1 MRRVLLPLGE
11 LTAAQLAGTQ
21 PLVGGPG
28 CVTWH
33 STYET
38 TGAATASYGLY
49 DESVTSGQMLAYVTL
64 SAGESTRDFVGL
76 HVLPFV
82 GGLFYKL
89 VSGAVG
95 GSITAWVDH
104 ECEAWLNHQHRA
116 IEVAGAA
123 AFASLVAA
131 GLAP

>member
-11 LTAAQLAGTQ
+11 LTAAQVAGTR

-28 CVTWH
+28 CVTWY

-38 TGAATASYGLY
+38 TGAATASYGLF

-82 GGLFYKL
+82 GGLYYKL
-89 VSGAVG
+89 ESGAVG

-104 ECEAWLNHQHRA
+104 VCEEWLNHQHRA
-116 IEVAGAA
+116 IEIAGAA
-123 AFASLVAA
+123 AFAALTGA
-131 GLAP
+131 

>member
-33 STYET
+33 SVYET
-38 TGAATASYGLY
+38 TGSAAASYGLF
-49 DESVTSGQMLAYVTL
+49 DSGVGAGQELAYVTL
-64 SAGESTRDFVGL
+64 SAGESTRDFIGL
-76 HVLPFV
+76 HALPFL
-82 GGLFYKL
+82 GGLYFKQET
-89 VSGAVG
+89 GAVA

-104 ECEAWLNHQHRA
+104 VCEEWYELERA
-116 IEVAGAA
+116 LKGAQVAEVIAT
-123 AFASLVAA
+123 L
-131 GLAP
+131 GLGVS